1 MSEKSDSELNDE
13 LRPDDDSPKVLKDS
27 APGQYATPAQS
38 QFGSEAKM
46 ATLSLQPPLA
56 DEVYQAARHEGR
68 DAADFLAEAVRQR
81 LAVYRQKRIVAETDA
96 WYRLSAE
103 KRNSYAG
110 KYVAVYDGQVIDSD
124 ADRLTLY
131 LRLRERL
138 GREPVLI
145 TAGGDQPI
153 PVYRVR
159 SPRQV

>member
-1 MSEKSDSELNDE
+1 MSEKPDSELNDE
-13 LRPDDDSPKVLKDS
+13 LRPEDDSPKVLKDGGQS
-27 APGQYATPAQS
+27 QYAAQS
-38 QFGSEAKM
+38 WNQREMTA
-46 ATLSLQPPLA
+46 LSLQPSLA

-68 DAADFLAEAVRQR
+68 DAAEFLAEAVRQR
-81 LAVYRQKRIVAETDA
+81 LAVYRQKRIVAETEA
-96 WYRLSAE
+96 WYRLPVE
-103 KRNSYAG
+103 ERKSYAG

-131 LRLRERL
+131 LRLRKRL

-145 TAGGDQPI
+145 TEGGDQPI